1 MMNRKTSC
9 TALSV
14 LTLSLLGATDRTF
27 AQGVF
32 EGSGEEETSS
42 NCVGDGCGIDFPA
55 PQDETQVTETSD
67 GSETVSE
74 EAQADDQK
82 IASDSTQQAQDSA
95 AVAHLDDEED
105 AREYFVESSSE
116 YKARKEGFSRRIRFG
131 VRAGGGI
138 NIPFGDNDGWK
149 IGYGFG
155 GGIAAR
161 LPLTSGGL
169 GIASG
174 IEFGYRQFN
183 YDGKTEFSK
192 DEATVSQLLF
202 EIPLTLQY
210 AFDEEGFFFGVGG
223 NIQLKM
229 AGESD
234 FTQKIDTDQIQ
245 SKDKRH
251 NTLPST
257 GVEAG
262 VTAVLGFTFNDWS
275 QLDVRST
282 FNFTNLLDQDVIA
295 ESSLMGTALHVLYV
309 NIGFTFLL

>member
-32 EGSGEEETSS
+32 EGSGEDESEVS
-42 NCVGDGCGIDFPA
+42 NCVGDGCGIEFPTESA
-55 PQDETQVTETSD
+55 QENPQEMNTYGEDTTAVQ
-67 GSETVSE
+67 
-74 EAQADDQK
+74 
-82 IASDSTQQAQDSA
+82 IASDSLQKDTVPTS
-95 AVAHLDDEED
+95 HLDDEED
-105 AREYFVESSSE
+105 ARDYFVESASE
-116 YKARKEGFSRRIRFG
+116 FRARKEGFSRRIRFG

-174 IEFGYRQFN
+174 IEFGYRQFH
-183 YDGKTEFSK
+183 YEGKTEFSK
-192 DEATVSQLLF
+192 DEATVSQMLF
-202 EIPLTLQY
+202 EIPVTLQY
-210 AFDEEGFFFGVGG
+210 AFDDEGFFFGVGG
-223 NIQLKM
+223 DIQLKM
-229 AGESD
+229 QGESD
-234 FTQKIDTDQIQ
+234 FTQKIDTDQVHA
-245 SKDKRH
+245 KDKRH
-251 NTLPST
+251 NTLPTT

-262 VTAVLGFTFNDWS
+262 ATAILGFAFTSWC
-275 QLDVRST
+275 QMDVRGT

-295 ESSLMGTALHVLYV
+295 ESSLMDTALHMLHL
-309 NIGFTFLL
+309 NAGFTILL

>member
-1 MMNRKTSC
+1 MMIRKSSKS
-9 TALSV
+9 ALSILV
-14 LTLSLLGATDRTF
+14 LTLFGAASGVF

-32 EGSGEEETSS
+32 EGSGEEESEVS
-42 NCVGDGCGIDFPA
+42 NCVGDGCGIEFPTEPA
-55 PQDETQVTETSD
+55 QEDPQEMNTYGEDTTAVQ
-67 GSETVSE
+67 
-74 EAQADDQK
+74 
-82 IASDSTQQAQDSA
+82 IASDSLQQDS
-95 AVAHLDDEED
+95 VPTAHLDDEED
-105 AREYFVESSSE
+105 ARDYFVESSSE
-116 YKARKEGFSRRIRFG
+116 YRARKEGFSRRIRFG

-275 QLDVRST
+275 QLDIRST